1 VAAARA
7 AKSSI
12 LLVLLAVV
20 KVRLLA
26 WERLE
31 LLTLAAAQVVHS
43 ALRVLIRVQSVVQ
56 VTQELRIGVNCGKTL
71 RIH

>member
-1 VAAARA
+1 VAVARA

-26 WERLE
+26 WERLV
-31 LLTLAAAQVVHS
+31 LLTLAVALVVHS
-43 ALRVLIRVQSVVQ
+43 ALRVLIREQSVVQ
-56 VTQELRIGVNCGKTL
+56 VTQQLLIGVNYGITL
-71 RIH
+71 RIY